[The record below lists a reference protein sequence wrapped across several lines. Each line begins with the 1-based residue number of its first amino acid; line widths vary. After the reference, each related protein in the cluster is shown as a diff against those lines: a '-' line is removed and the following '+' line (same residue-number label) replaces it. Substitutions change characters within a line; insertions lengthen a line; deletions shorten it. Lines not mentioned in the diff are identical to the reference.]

1 MCFQR
6 NFWYINVQGVPTTN
20 FGWISN
26 FIFVDEKFVA
36 RSQILF
42 QVLYVFLIFF
52 MWRCVIK
59 VFLSFPAFVRSS
71 KWASEN
77 YDAQTLYSFTHAV
90 KKATVSYQKRW
101 LKIKCH
107 ATACIVGDCLI
118 NHRIDYNRETQLK
131 NLMHK
136 NSLSK
141 ILSKTRQSRRS
152 SKGQHWTKIITRQWF
167 PCLDKIVSTQQRAP
181 SKNEI
186 YSEHNLITRVFDD
199 PSNFKI
205 AIITFWRQ
213 G

>member
-1 MCFQR
+1 MCFRR

-42 QVLYVFLIFF
+42 QVLYVFLIFLWCEGVSLKF
-52 MWRCVIK
+52 
-59 VFLSFPAFVRSS
+59 FSPSQLSSDPQ
-71 KWASEN
+71 SERLKIMMPKHFIVLHT
-77 YDAQTLYSFTHAV
+77 QW
-90 KKATVSYQKRW
+90 KKPPFSYQKRW

-107 ATACIVGDCLI
+107 ATASIVGDCF
-118 NHRIDYNRETQLK
+118 NHRIDYNREIQLK
-131 NLMHK
+131 NLMDK

-186 YSEHNLITRVFDD
+186 YSEHNPITRVFDD

-205 AIITFWRQ
+205 AFITFWRQ